1 MYKPRFKGKH
11 HEMGYRYGA
20 LLKKHHVDLT
30 PMLTADKERLAMG
43 KASLELCADIYPEI
57 VAEIEG
63 MAKGLEV
70 DPLAFGTFLITAGA
84 YAFDVGCTTF
94 AYRTGEAVHFVRNH
108 DMFVNLKKTTESA
121 LYTPENG
128 YAFLGHGDGLIGKE
142 DGLNAHGLAVG
153 MTFVAPKAVAPG
165 LNFLMMVRMLL
176 EKCRTV
182 DEALDLL
189 ARMPT
194 MTSHT
199 LVLADPTGALAA
211 VEMAPGRMA
220 VRTPEEGADFI
231 VATNHFVDPEMVAYD
246 NRPDPNWYG
255 TLDRYDTVV
264 RALTEEIPY
273 TEALGQ
279 DIASGRHGFLCQ
291 YKRHLKF
298 DTLWS
303 VSYHLN
309 TLSVKRAEGNPMRA
323 RYRADNRLKG

>member
-30 PMLTADKERLAMG
+30 PLLTADKERLAMG

-128 YAFLGHGDGLIGKE
+128 YAWRRANWQRRWSQCPRLGSGDDFCGTEVGSTGTQFLNDG
-142 DGLNAHGLAVG
+142 AH
-153 MTFVAPKAVAPG
+153 AP
-165 LNFLMMVRMLL
+165 
-176 EKCRTV
+176 
-182 DEALDLL
+182 
-189 ARMPT
+189 
-194 MTSHT
+194 
-199 LVLADPTGALAA
+199 
-211 VEMAPGRMA
+211 
-220 VRTPEEGADFI
+220 
-231 VATNHFVDPEMVAYD
+231 
-246 NRPDPNWYG
+246 
-255 TLDRYDTVV
+255 
-264 RALTEEIPY
+264 
-273 TEALGQ
+273 
-279 DIASGRHGFLCQ
+279 
-291 YKRHLKF
+291 
-298 DTLWS
+298 
-303 VSYHLN
+303 
-309 TLSVKRAEGNPMRA
+309 
-323 RYRADNRLKG
+323 